1 MKLEQG
7 KLCIKNAE
15 KEDCKQLVSWWNDGA
30 VMAHAGFSNGL
41 GTSEEKVQKQI
52 AADNDDTRRHLVIW
66 YDGNRIGE
74 MSYANL
80 GDSLEETGEDTIENR
95 TADIGIKICNPAF
108 QEKGLGKIVLSMLIR
123 ELFSRGYT
131 KIVLDTNLKNKRA
144 QHVYERLGFQKVNV
158 RMDAWTDQVGEKQ
171 SVIDYELTTE
181 HFVDFVLMDEI
192 SRIRKAEQS
201 FKQQFSQKRP
211 FSEHLEKW
219 QDDDLYDMY
228 DHNQFAPLVD
238 DPVNAHDV
246 KLDNGK
252 KDMLESVASQN
263 MQTGP
268 TDKELEQAIAYQ
280 RQLGRGFLKLDTREK
295 LDEALTERFSL
306 EECCTETMLLRNKQ
320 KNIEA
325 WKCNPD
331 VVIHDS
337 ASGDVLADLLK
348 IDIETFASDY
358 GEDFIRRRDA
368 RYVKK
373 AMEIPGFHYYVAYLD
388 GKPAGVCYAYAI
400 DGYVVMD
407 ALVVREAFR
416 KRYVATTLM
425 KHIASQFK
433 EEMFLHADAD
443 DTPKEMYRK
452 MGFETV
458 DELYEY
464 LKMW

>member
-1 MKLEQG
+1 MRLEQG

-15 KEDCKQLVSWWNDGA
+15 KEDCRQLVSWWNDGA
-30 VMAHAGFSNGL
+30 VMAHAGFPNGL
-41 GTSEEKVQKQI
+41 GTNEEKVQKQI
-52 AADNDDTRRHLVIW
+52 AADSDDTRRHLVIW

-95 TADIGIKICNPAF
+95 TADIGIKICNSTF

-144 QHVYERLGFQKVNV
+144 QHVYERLGFQKVNI
-158 RMDAWTDQVGEKQ
+158 RMDAWIDQVGEKQ
-171 SVIDYELTTE
+171 SVVDYELTKE
-181 HFVDFVLMDEI
+181 HFVDFALMDEI
-192 SRIRKAEQS
+192 SRIRKAERS
-201 FKQQFSQKRP
+201 FKMLFSQKCA

-228 DHNQFAPLVD
+228 DHNQFVPLLD
-238 DPVNAHDV
+238 D
-246 KLDNGK
+246 
-252 KDMLESVASQN
+252 
-263 MQTGP
+263 P

-306 EECCTETMLLRNKQ
+306 EECCTETMLLRNK
-320 KNIEA
+320 KENMA
-325 WKCNPD
+325 RWKSNPN
-331 VVIHDS
+331 VIIHDS
-337 ASGDVLADLLK
+337 ASSDVLADLLQ

-373 AMEIPGFHYYVAYLD
+373 AMETPGFHYYVAYLD
-388 GKPAGVCYAYAI
+388 RKPAGSCYACAI

-464 LKMW
+464 LKMWEL

>member
-1 MKLEQG
+1 MRLEQG

-15 KEDCKQLVSWWNDGA
+15 KEDCRQLVSWWNDGA
-30 VMAHAGFSNGL
+30 VMAHAGFPNGL
-41 GTSEEKVQKQI
+41 GTNEEKVQKQI
-52 AADNDDTRRHLVIW
+52 AADSDDTRRHLVIW

-95 TADIGIKICNPAF
+95 TADIGIKICNSTF

-144 QHVYERLGFQKVNV
+144 QHVYERLGFQKVNI
-158 RMDAWTDQVGEKQ
+158 RMDAWIDQVGEKQ
-171 SVIDYELTTE
+171 SVVDYELTKE
-181 HFVDFVLMDEI
+181 HFVDFALMDEI
-192 SRIRKAEQS
+192 SRIRKAERS
-201 FKQQFSQKRP
+201 FKMLFSQKCV

-228 DHNQFAPLVD
+228 DHNQFVPLLD
-238 DPVNAHDV
+238 D
-246 KLDNGK
+246 
-252 KDMLESVASQN
+252 
-263 MQTGP
+263 P
-268 TDKELEQAIAYQ
+268 TDKELEKAVAYQ
-280 RQLGRGFLKLDTREK
+280 RQLGRGFLKIDTREK

-325 WKCNPD
+325 WKSNPD
-331 VVIHDS
+331 VIIHDS
-337 ASGDVLADLLK
+337 ASSDVLADLLQ

-373 AMEIPGFHYYVAYLD
+373 AMETQGFHYYVAYLD
-388 GKPAGVCYAYAI
+388 RKPAGSCYACAI

>member
-1 MKLEQG
+1 MRLEQG

-15 KEDCKQLVSWWNDGA
+15 QEDCKQLVSWWNDGA
-30 VMAHAGFSNGL
+30 VMAHAGFPNGL
-41 GTSEEKVQKQI
+41 GTNEKKVQKQI
-52 AADNDDTRRHLVIW
+52 AADSDDTRRHLVIW
-66 YDGNRIGE
+66 YDRNRIGE

-95 TADIGIKICNPAF
+95 TADIGIKICNSTF

-144 QHVYERLGFQKVNV
+144 QHVYERLGFQKVNI
-158 RMDAWTDQVGEKQ
+158 RMDAWIDQVGEKQ
-171 SVIDYELTTE
+171 SVVDYELTKE
-181 HFVDFVLMDEI
+181 HFVDFALMDEI
-192 SRIRKAEQS
+192 SRIRKAERS
-201 FKQQFSQKRP
+201 FKMLFSQKCA

-228 DHNQFAPLVD
+228 DHNQFVPLLD
-238 DPVNAHDV
+238 D
-246 KLDNGK
+246 
-252 KDMLESVASQN
+252 
-263 MQTGP
+263 P

-331 VVIHDS
+331 VIIHDS
-337 ASGDVLADLLK
+337 ASSDVLADLLQ

-358 GEDFIRRRDA
+358 GEDFIRRRDV

-373 AMEIPGFHYYVAYLD
+373 AMETPGFHYYVAYLD
-388 GKPAGVCYAYAI
+388 GKVAGSCYACAI

-464 LKMW
+464 LKMWEL

>member
-1 MKLEQG
+1 MRLEQG

-15 KEDCKQLVSWWNDGA
+15 QEDCKQLVSWWNDGA
-30 VMAHAGFSNGL
+30 VMAHAGFPNGL
-41 GTSEEKVQKQI
+41 GTNEEKVQKQI
-52 AADNDDTRRHLVIW
+52 AADSDDTRRHLVIW

-80 GDSLEETGEDTIENR
+80 GDSLEETGEDTIENH
-95 TADIGIKICNPAF
+95 TADIGIKICNPTF

-144 QHVYERLGFQKVNV
+144 QHVYERLGFQKVNI
-158 RMDAWTDQVGEKQ
+158 RMDAWIDQVGEKQ
-171 SVIDYELTTE
+171 SVVDYELTKE
-181 HFVDFVLMDEI
+181 HFVDFALMDEI
-192 SRIRKAEQS
+192 SRIRKAERS
-201 FKQQFSQKRP
+201 FKMLFSQKCA

-228 DHNQFAPLVD
+228 DHNQFVPLLD
-238 DPVNAHDV
+238 D
-246 KLDNGK
+246 
-252 KDMLESVASQN
+252 
-263 MQTGP
+263 T

-280 RQLGRGFLKLDTREK
+280 HQLGRSFLKLDTREK

-331 VVIHDS
+331 VIIHDS
-337 ASGDVLADLLK
+337 ASSDVLADLLQ

-373 AMEIPGFHYYVAYLD
+373 AMETQGFHYYVAYLD
-388 GKPAGVCYAYAI
+388 GKVAGSCYACAI

-464 LKMW
+464 LKMWEL

>member
-1 MKLEQG
+1 MRLEQG

-15 KEDCKQLVSWWNDGA
+15 QEDCKQLVSWWNDGA
-30 VMAHAGFSNGL
+30 VMAHAGFPNGL
-41 GTSEEKVQKQI
+41 GTNEEKVQKQI
-52 AADNDDTRRHLVIW
+52 AADSDDTRRHLVIW

-95 TADIGIKICNPAF
+95 TADIGIKICNPTF

-144 QHVYERLGFQKVNV
+144 QHVYERLGFQKVNI
-158 RMDAWTDQVGEKQ
+158 RMDAWIDQVGEKQ
-171 SVIDYELTTE
+171 SVVDYELTKE
-181 HFVDFVLMDEI
+181 HFVDFALMDEI
-192 SRIRKAEQS
+192 SRIRKAERS
-201 FKQQFSQKRP
+201 FKMLFSQKCA

-228 DHNQFAPLVD
+228 DHNQFVPLLD
-238 DPVNAHDV
+238 D
-246 KLDNGK
+246 
-252 KDMLESVASQN
+252 
-263 MQTGP
+263 P

-280 RQLGRGFLKLDTREK
+280 HQLGRGFLKLDTREK

-306 EECCTETMLLRNKQ
+306 EKCCTETMLLRNK
-320 KNIEA
+320 KENMA
-325 WKCNPD
+325 RWNSNPD
-331 VVIHDS
+331 VIIHDS
-337 ASGDVLADLLK
+337 AYSDVLADLLQ

-464 LKMW
+464 LKMWEL

>member
-1 MKLEQG
+1 MRLEQG

-15 KEDCKQLVSWWNDGA
+15 KEDCRQLVSWWNDGA
-30 VMAHAGFSNGL
+30 VMAHAGFPNGL
-41 GTSEEKVQKQI
+41 GTNEEKVQKQI
-52 AADNDDTRRHLVIW
+52 AADSDDTRRHLVIW

-95 TADIGIKICNPAF
+95 TADIGIKICNPTF

-144 QHVYERLGFQKVNV
+144 QHVYERLGFQKVNI
-158 RMDAWTDQVGEKQ
+158 RMDAWIDQVGEKQ
-171 SVIDYELTTE
+171 SVVDYELTKE
-181 HFVDFVLMDEI
+181 HFVDFALMDEI
-192 SRIRKAEQS
+192 SRIRKAERS
-201 FKQQFSQKRP
+201 FKMLFSQKCA

-228 DHNQFAPLVD
+228 DHNQFVPLLD
-238 DPVNAHDV
+238 D
-246 KLDNGK
+246 
-252 KDMLESVASQN
+252 
-263 MQTGP
+263 T

-280 RQLGRGFLKLDTREK
+280 HQLGRGFLKLDTREK

-306 EECCTETMLLRNKQ
+306 EKCCTETMLLRNKQ

-331 VVIHDS
+331 VIIHDS
-337 ASGDVLADLLK
+337 ASSDVLADLLQ

-373 AMEIPGFHYYVAYLD
+373 AMETQGFHYYVAYLD
-388 GKPAGVCYAYAI
+388 GKVAGSCYACAI

-464 LKMW
+464 LKMWEL

>member
-1 MKLEQG
+1 MRLEQG

-15 KEDCKQLVSWWNDGA
+15 QEDCKQLVSWWNDGA
-30 VMAHAGFSNGL
+30 VMAHAGFPNGL
-41 GTSEEKVQKQI
+41 GTNEEKVQKQI
-52 AADNDDTRRHLVIW
+52 AADSDDTRRHLVIW

-80 GDSLEETGEDTIENR
+80 GDSLEETEEDTIENR
-95 TADIGIKICNPAF
+95 TADIGIKICNPTF

-144 QHVYERLGFQKVNV
+144 QHVYERLGFQKVNI
-158 RMDAWTDQVGEKQ
+158 RMDAWIDQVGEKQ
-171 SVIDYELTTE
+171 SVVDYELTKE
-181 HFVDFVLMDEI
+181 HFVDFALMDEI
-192 SRIRKAEQS
+192 SRIRKAERS
-201 FKQQFSQKRP
+201 FKMLFSQKCA

-228 DHNQFAPLVD
+228 DHNQFVPLLD
-238 DPVNAHDV
+238 D
-246 KLDNGK
+246 
-252 KDMLESVASQN
+252 
-263 MQTGP
+263 T

-280 RQLGRGFLKLDTREK
+280 HQLGRSFLKLDTREK

-331 VVIHDS
+331 VIIHDS
-337 ASGDVLADLLK
+337 ASSDVLADLLQ

-373 AMEIPGFHYYVAYLD
+373 AMETQGFHYYVAYLD
-388 GKPAGVCYAYAI
+388 RKPAGSCYACAI

-464 LKMW
+464 LKMWEL

>member
-30 VMAHAGFSNGL
+30 VMAHAGFPNGL

-108 QEKGLGKIVLSMLIR
+108 QEKALGKIVLSMLIR

-181 HFVDFVLMDEI
+181 HFVDFALLDEI

-228 DHNQFAPLVD
+228 DHNQFVPLLD
-238 DPVNAHDV
+238 D
-246 KLDNGK
+246 
-252 KDMLESVASQN
+252 
-263 MQTGP
+263 P
-268 TDKELEQAIAYQ
+268 TDKELEKAVAYQ
-280 RQLGRGFLKLDTREK
+280 RQLGRGFLKIDTREK

-337 ASGDVLADLLK
+337 ASSDVLADLLQ

-373 AMEIPGFHYYVAYLD
+373 AMETQGFHYYVAYLD
-388 GKPAGVCYAYAI
+388 RKPAGSCYACAI

-443 DTPKEMYRK
+443 DTPKEMYGK

-464 LKMW
+464 LKMWEL

>member
-1 MKLEQG
+1 MRLEQG

-15 KEDCKQLVSWWNDGA
+15 QEDCKQLVSWWNDGA
-30 VMAHAGFSNGL
+30 VMAHAGFPNGL
-41 GTSEEKVQKQI
+41 GTNEKKVQKQI
-52 AADNDDTRRHLVIW
+52 AADSDDTRRHLVIW

-95 TADIGIKICNPAF
+95 TADIGIKICNSTF

-144 QHVYERLGFQKVNV
+144 QHVYERLGFQKVNI
-158 RMDAWTDQVGEKQ
+158 RMDAWIDQVGEKQ
-171 SVIDYELTTE
+171 SVVDYELTKE
-181 HFVDFVLMDEI
+181 HFVDFALMDEI
-192 SRIRKAEQS
+192 SRIRKAERS
-201 FKQQFSQKRP
+201 FKMLFSQKCV

-228 DHNQFAPLVD
+228 DHNQFVPLLD
-238 DPVNAHDV
+238 D
-246 KLDNGK
+246 
-252 KDMLESVASQN
+252 
-263 MQTGP
+263 P
-268 TDKELEQAIAYQ
+268 TDKELEKAVAYQ
-280 RQLGRGFLKLDTREK
+280 RQLGRGFLKIDTREK

-337 ASGDVLADLLK
+337 ASSDVLADLLQ

-373 AMEIPGFHYYVAYLD
+373 AMETPGFHYYVAYLD
-388 GKPAGVCYAYAI
+388 GKVAGSCYACAI

-433 EEMFLHADAD
+433 EELFLHADAD
-443 DTPKEMYRK
+443 DTPKEMYGK

-464 LKMW
+464 LKMWEL

>member
-1 MKLEQG
+1 MRLEQG

-15 KEDCKQLVSWWNDGA
+15 QEDCKQLVSWWNDGA
-30 VMAHAGFSNGL
+30 VMAHAGFPNGL
-41 GTSEEKVQKQI
+41 GTNEKKVQKQI
-52 AADNDDTRRHLVIW
+52 AADSDDTRRHLVIW

-95 TADIGIKICNPAF
+95 TADIGIKICNSTF

-144 QHVYERLGFQKVNV
+144 QHVYERLGFQKVNI
-158 RMDAWTDQVGEKQ
+158 RMDAWIDQVGEKQ
-171 SVIDYELTTE
+171 SVVDYELTKE
-181 HFVDFVLMDEI
+181 HFVDFALMDEI
-192 SRIRKAEQS
+192 SRIRKAERS
-201 FKQQFSQKRP
+201 FKMLFSQKCA

-228 DHNQFAPLVD
+228 DHNQFVPLLD
-238 DPVNAHDV
+238 D
-246 KLDNGK
+246 
-252 KDMLESVASQN
+252 
-263 MQTGP
+263 P

-306 EECCTETMLLRNKQ
+306 EECCTETMLLQNKQ

-331 VVIHDS
+331 VIIHDS
-337 ASGDVLADLLK
+337 ASRDVLADLLQ

-373 AMEIPGFHYYVAYLD
+373 AMETQGFHYYVAYLD
-388 GKPAGVCYAYAI
+388 RKPAGSCYACAI

-464 LKMW
+464 LKMWEL

>member
-1 MKLEQG
+1 MRLEQG

-15 KEDCKQLVSWWNDGA
+15 KEDCRQLVSWWNDGA
-30 VMAHAGFSNGL
+30 VMAHAGFPNGL
-41 GTSEEKVQKQI
+41 GTNEEKVQKQI
-52 AADNDDTRRHLVIW
+52 AADSDDTRRHLVIW

-95 TADIGIKICNPAF
+95 TADIGIKICNSTF

-144 QHVYERLGFQKVNV
+144 QHVYERLGFQKVNI
-158 RMDAWTDQVGEKQ
+158 RMDAWIDQVGEKQ
-171 SVIDYELTTE
+171 SVVDYELTKE
-181 HFVDFVLMDEI
+181 HFVDFALMDEI
-192 SRIRKAEQS
+192 SRIRKAERS
-201 FKQQFSQKRP
+201 FKMLFSQKCV

-228 DHNQFAPLVD
+228 DHNQFVPLLD
-238 DPVNAHDV
+238 D
-246 KLDNGK
+246 
-252 KDMLESVASQN
+252 
-263 MQTGP
+263 P
-268 TDKELEQAIAYQ
+268 TDKELEKAVAYQ
-280 RQLGRGFLKLDTREK
+280 RQLGRGFLKIDTREK

-337 ASGDVLADLLK
+337 ASSDVLADLLQ

-373 AMEIPGFHYYVAYLD
+373 AMETQGFHYYVAYLD
-388 GKPAGVCYAYAI
+388 RKPAGSCYACAI

-443 DTPKEMYRK
+443 DTPKEMYGK
-452 MGFETV
+452 MEFETV

-464 LKMW
+464 LKMWEL

>member
-1 MKLEQG
+1 MRLEQG

-15 KEDCKQLVSWWNDGA
+15 QEDCKQLVSWWNDGA
-30 VMAHAGFSNGL
+30 VMAHAGFPNGL
-41 GTSEEKVQKQI
+41 GTNEEKVQKQI
-52 AADNDDTRRHLVIW
+52 AADSDDTRRHLVIW

-95 TADIGIKICNPAF
+95 TADIGIKICNPTF

-144 QHVYERLGFQKVNV
+144 QHVYERLGFQKVNI
-158 RMDAWTDQVGEKQ
+158 RMDAWIDQVGEKQ
-171 SVIDYELTTE
+171 SVVDYELTKE
-181 HFVDFVLMDEI
+181 HFVDFALMDEI
-192 SRIRKAEQS
+192 SRIRKAERS
-201 FKQQFSQKRP
+201 FKMLFSQKCA

-228 DHNQFAPLVD
+228 DHNQFVPLLD
-238 DPVNAHDV
+238 D
-246 KLDNGK
+246 
-252 KDMLESVASQN
+252 
-263 MQTGP
+263 P

-280 RQLGRGFLKLDTREK
+280 HQLGRGFLKLDTREK

-306 EECCTETMLLRNKQ
+306 EKCCTETMLLRNKQ

-331 VVIHDS
+331 VIIYDS
-337 ASGDVLADLLK
+337 ASGDVLADLLQ

-464 LKMW
+464 LKMWEL

>member
-1 MKLEQG
+1 MRLEQG

-15 KEDCKQLVSWWNDGA
+15 QEDCKQLVSWWNDGA
-30 VMAHAGFSNGL
+30 VMAHAGFPNGL
-41 GTSEEKVQKQI
+41 GTNEEKVQKQI
-52 AADNDDTRRHLVIW
+52 AADSDDTRRHLVIW

-95 TADIGIKICNPAF
+95 TADIGIKICNPTF

-144 QHVYERLGFQKVNV
+144 QHVYERLGFQKVNI
-158 RMDAWTDQVGEKQ
+158 RMDAWIDQVGEKQ
-171 SVIDYELTTE
+171 SVVDYELTKE
-181 HFVDFVLMDEI
+181 HFVDFALMDEI
-192 SRIRKAEQS
+192 SRIRKAERS
-201 FKQQFSQKRP
+201 FKMLFSQKCA

-228 DHNQFAPLVD
+228 DHNQFVPLLD
-238 DPVNAHDV
+238 D
-246 KLDNGK
+246 
-252 KDMLESVASQN
+252 
-263 MQTGP
+263 T

-280 RQLGRGFLKLDTREK
+280 HQLGRGFLKLDTREK

-306 EECCTETMLLRNKQ
+306 EKCCTETMLLRNKQ

-331 VVIHDS
+331 VIIHDS
-337 ASGDVLADLLK
+337 ASSDVLADLLQ

-373 AMEIPGFHYYVAYLD
+373 AMETQGFHYYVAYLD
-388 GKPAGVCYAYAI
+388 RKVAGSCYACAI

>member
-1 MKLEQG
+1 MRLEQG

-15 KEDCKQLVSWWNDGA
+15 QEDCKQLVSWWNDGA
-30 VMAHAGFSNGL
+30 VMAHAGFPNGL
-41 GTSEEKVQKQI
+41 GTNEEKVQKQI
-52 AADNDDTRRHLVIW
+52 AADSDDTRRHLVIW

-95 TADIGIKICNPAF
+95 TADIGIKICNPTF

-144 QHVYERLGFQKVNV
+144 QHVYERLGFQKVNI
-158 RMDAWTDQVGEKQ
+158 RMDAWIDQVGEKQ
-171 SVIDYELTTE
+171 SVVDYELTKE
-181 HFVDFVLMDEI
+181 HFVDFALMDEI
-192 SRIRKAEQS
+192 SRIRKAERS
-201 FKQQFSQKRP
+201 FKMLFSQTCA

-228 DHNQFAPLVD
+228 DHNQFVPLLD
-238 DPVNAHDV
+238 D
-246 KLDNGK
+246 
-252 KDMLESVASQN
+252 
-263 MQTGP
+263 T

-280 RQLGRGFLKLDTREK
+280 HQLGRSFLKLDTREK

-306 EECCTETMLLRNKQ
+306 EECCTETMLLQNKQ

-331 VVIHDS
+331 VIIHDS
-337 ASGDVLADLLK
+337 ASSDVLADLLQ

-373 AMEIPGFHYYVAYLD
+373 AMETPGFHYYVAYLD
-388 GKPAGVCYAYAI
+388 GKPAGSCYACAI

-464 LKMW
+464 LKMWEL

>member
-1 MKLEQG
+1 MRLEQG

-15 KEDCKQLVSWWNDGA
+15 QEDCKQLVSWWNDGA
-30 VMAHAGFSNGL
+30 VMAHAGFPNGL
-41 GTSEEKVQKQI
+41 GTNEEKVQKQI
-52 AADNDDTRRHLVIW
+52 AADSDDTRRHLVIW

-80 GDSLEETGEDTIENR
+80 GDNLEEIGEDAIENH
-95 TADIGIKICNPAF
+95 TADIGIKICNPTF

-144 QHVYERLGFQKVNV
+144 QHVYERLGFQKVNI
-158 RMDAWTDQVGEKQ
+158 RMDAWIDQVGEKQ
-171 SVIDYELTTE
+171 SVVDYELTKE
-181 HFVDFVLMDEI
+181 HFVDFALMDEI
-192 SRIRKAEQS
+192 SRIRKAERS
-201 FKQQFSQKRP
+201 FKMLFSQKCA

-228 DHNQFAPLVD
+228 DHNQFVPLLD
-238 DPVNAHDV
+238 D
-246 KLDNGK
+246 
-252 KDMLESVASQN
+252 
-263 MQTGP
+263 P

-280 RQLGRGFLKLDTREK
+280 HQLGRSFLKLDTREK

-320 KNIEA
+320 KNIEV

-337 ASGDVLADLLK
+337 AYSDVLADLLQ

-373 AMEIPGFHYYVAYLD
+373 AMETQGFHYYVAYLD
-388 GKPAGVCYAYAI
+388 RKPAGSCYACAI

-464 LKMW
+464 LKMWEL

>member
-1 MKLEQG
+1 MRLEQG

-15 KEDCKQLVSWWNDGA
+15 QEDCKQLVSWWNDGA
-30 VMAHAGFSNGL
+30 VMAHAGFPNGL
-41 GTSEEKVQKQI
+41 GTNEEKVQKQI
-52 AADNDDTRRHLVIW
+52 AADSDDTRRHLVIW

-95 TADIGIKICNPAF
+95 TADIGIKICNPTF

-144 QHVYERLGFQKVNV
+144 QHVYERLGFQKVNI
-158 RMDAWTDQVGEKQ
+158 RMDAWIDQVGEKQ
-171 SVIDYELTTE
+171 SVVDYELTKE
-181 HFVDFVLMDEI
+181 HFVDFALMDEI
-192 SRIRKAEQS
+192 SRIRKAERS
-201 FKQQFSQKRP
+201 FKMLFSQKCA

-228 DHNQFAPLVD
+228 DHNQFVPLLD
-238 DPVNAHDV
+238 D
-246 KLDNGK
+246 
-252 KDMLESVASQN
+252 
-263 MQTGP
+263 T

-280 RQLGRGFLKLDTREK
+280 HQLGRSFLKLDTREK

-320 KNIEA
+320 KNIEV

-337 ASGDVLADLLK
+337 AYSDVLADLLQ

-373 AMEIPGFHYYVAYLD
+373 AMETQGFHYYVAYLD
-388 GKPAGVCYAYAI
+388 RKPAGSCYACAI

-464 LKMW
+464 LKMWEL

>member
-1 MKLEQG
+1 MRLEQG

-15 KEDCKQLVSWWNDGA
+15 QEDCKQLVSWWNDGA
-30 VMAHAGFSNGL
+30 VMAHAGFPNGL
-41 GTSEEKVQKQI
+41 GTNEKKVQKQI
-52 AADNDDTRRHLVIW
+52 AADSDDTRRHLVIW

-95 TADIGIKICNPAF
+95 TADIGIKICNSTF

-144 QHVYERLGFQKVNV
+144 QHVYERLGFQKVNI
-158 RMDAWTDQVGEKQ
+158 RMDAWIDQVGEKQ
-171 SVIDYELTTE
+171 SVVDYELTKE
-181 HFVDFVLMDEI
+181 HFVDFALMDEI
-192 SRIRKAEQS
+192 SRIRKAERS
-201 FKQQFSQKRP
+201 FKMLFSQKCA

-228 DHNQFAPLVD
+228 DHNQFVPLLD
-238 DPVNAHDV
+238 D
-246 KLDNGK
+246 
-252 KDMLESVASQN
+252 
-263 MQTGP
+263 P

-280 RQLGRGFLKLDTREK
+280 RQLGRGFLKIDTREK
-295 LDEALTERFSL
+295 LDEALIKRFSL
-306 EECCTETMLLRNKQ
+306 EECCTETMLLRNK
-320 KNIEA
+320 KENIA
-325 WKCNPD
+325 RWKSNPD
-331 VVIHDS
+331 VIIYDS

-348 IDIETFASDY
+348 IDIETFALDY

-388 GKPAGVCYAYAI
+388 GKPAGACYAYAI

>member
-1 MKLEQG
+1 MRLEQG

-15 KEDCKQLVSWWNDGA
+15 KEDCRQLVSWWNDGA
-30 VMAHAGFSNGL
+30 VMAHAGFPNGL
-41 GTSEEKVQKQI
+41 GTNEEKVQKQI
-52 AADNDDTRRHLVIW
+52 AADSDDTRRHLVIW

-95 TADIGIKICNPAF
+95 TADIGIKICNSTF

-144 QHVYERLGFQKVNV
+144 QHVYERLGFQKVNI
-158 RMDAWTDQVGEKQ
+158 RMDAWIDQVGEKQ
-171 SVIDYELTTE
+171 SVVDYELTKE
-181 HFVDFVLMDEI
+181 HFVDFALMDEI
-192 SRIRKAEQS
+192 SRIRKAERS
-201 FKQQFSQKRP
+201 FKMLFSQKCV

-228 DHNQFAPLVD
+228 DHNQFVPLLD
-238 DPVNAHDV
+238 DP
-246 KLDNGK
+246 
-252 KDMLESVASQN
+252 
-263 MQTGP
+263 TG
-268 TDKELEQAIAYQ
+268 KELEQAIAYQ
-280 RQLGRGFLKLDTREK
+280 RQLGRGFLKIDTREK
-295 LDEALTERFSL
+295 LDEVLIKRFSL
-306 EECCTETMLLRNKQ
+306 EECCTETMLLRNK
-320 KNIEA
+320 KENMA
-325 WKCNPD
+325 RWKDNPD
-331 VVIHDS
+331 VIIHDS
-337 ASGDVLADLLK
+337 ASSDVLADLLQ

-373 AMEIPGFHYYVAYLD
+373 AMETQGFHYYVAYLD
-388 GKPAGVCYAYAI
+388 RKPAGSCYACAI

-443 DTPKEMYRK
+443 DTPKEMYGK

-464 LKMW
+464 LKMWEL

>member
-1 MKLEQG
+1 MRLEQG

-15 KEDCKQLVSWWNDGA
+15 QEDCKQLVSWWNDGA
-30 VMAHAGFSNGL
+30 VMAHAGFPNGL
-41 GTSEEKVQKQI
+41 GTNEEKVQKQI
-52 AADNDDTRRHLVIW
+52 AADSDDTRRHLVIW

-80 GDSLEETGEDTIENR
+80 GDSLEETEEDTIENR
-95 TADIGIKICNPAF
+95 TADIGIKICNPTF

-144 QHVYERLGFQKVNV
+144 QHVYERLGFQKVNI
-158 RMDAWTDQVGEKQ
+158 RMDAWIDQVGEKQ
-171 SVIDYELTTE
+171 SVVDYELTKE
-181 HFVDFVLMDEI
+181 HFVDFALMDEI
-192 SRIRKAEQS
+192 SRIRKAERS
-201 FKQQFSQKRP
+201 FKMLFSQKCA

-228 DHNQFAPLVD
+228 DHNQFVPLLD
-238 DPVNAHDV
+238 D
-246 KLDNGK
+246 
-252 KDMLESVASQN
+252 
-263 MQTGP
+263 T

-280 RQLGRGFLKLDTREK
+280 HQLGRSFLKLDTREK

-320 KNIEA
+320 KNIEV

-337 ASGDVLADLLK
+337 AYSDVLADLLQ

-373 AMEIPGFHYYVAYLD
+373 AMETQGFHYYVAYLD
-388 GKPAGVCYAYAI
+388 GKTAGSCYACAI

-464 LKMW
+464 LKMWEL

>member
-1 MKLEQG
+1 MRLEQG

-15 KEDCKQLVSWWNDGA
+15 QEDCKQLVSWWNDGA
-30 VMAHAGFSNGL
+30 VMAHAGFPNGL
-41 GTSEEKVQKQI
+41 GTNEEKVQKQI
-52 AADNDDTRRHLVIW
+52 AADSDDTRRRLIIW

-95 TADIGIKICNPAF
+95 TADIGIKICNPTF

-144 QHVYERLGFQKVNV
+144 QHVYERLGFQKVNI
-158 RMDAWTDQVGEKQ
+158 RMDAWIDQVGEKQ
-171 SVIDYELTTE
+171 SVVDYELTKE
-181 HFVDFVLMDEI
+181 HFVDFALKDEN
-192 SRIRKAEQS
+192 SRIRKAERS
-201 FKQQFSQKRP
+201 FKMLFSQKCV

-228 DHNQFAPLVD
+228 DHNQFVPLLD
-238 DPVNAHDV
+238 D
-246 KLDNGK
+246 
-252 KDMLESVASQN
+252 
-263 MQTGP
+263 P
-268 TDKELEQAIAYQ
+268 TDKELEKAVAYQ
-280 RQLGRGFLKLDTREK
+280 RQLGRGFLKIDTREK

-306 EECCTETMLLRNKQ
+306 EECCTETMLLQNKQ

-331 VVIHDS
+331 VIIHDS
-337 ASGDVLADLLK
+337 ASSDVLADLLQ

-373 AMEIPGFHYYVAYLD
+373 AMETQGFHYYVAYLD
-388 GKPAGVCYAYAI
+388 GKVAGSCYACAI

-433 EEMFLHADAD
+433 EELFLHADAD
-443 DTPKEMYRK
+443 DTPKEMYGK

-464 LKMW
+464 LKMWEL

>member
-1 MKLEQG
+1 MRLEQG

-15 KEDCKQLVSWWNDGA
+15 QEDCKQLVSWWNDGA
-30 VMAHAGFSNGL
+30 VMAHAGFPNGL
-41 GTSEEKVQKQI
+41 GTNEEKVQKQI
-52 AADNDDTRRHLVIW
+52 AADSDDTRRHLVIW

-95 TADIGIKICNPAF
+95 TADIGIKICNPTF

-144 QHVYERLGFQKVNV
+144 QHVYERLGFQKVNI
-158 RMDAWTDQVGEKQ
+158 RMDAWIDQVGEKQ
-171 SVIDYELTTE
+171 SVVDYELTKE
-181 HFVDFVLMDEI
+181 HFVDFALMDEI
-192 SRIRKAEQS
+192 SRIRKAERS
-201 FKQQFSQKRP
+201 FKMLFSQKCV

-228 DHNQFAPLVD
+228 DHNQFVPLLD
-238 DPVNAHDV
+238 D
-246 KLDNGK
+246 
-252 KDMLESVASQN
+252 
-263 MQTGP
+263 P
-268 TDKELEQAIAYQ
+268 TDKELEKAVAYQ
-280 RQLGRGFLKLDTREK
+280 RQLGRGFLKIDTREK

-337 ASGDVLADLLK
+337 ASSDVLADLLQ

-373 AMEIPGFHYYVAYLD
+373 AMETPGFHYYVAYLD
-388 GKPAGVCYAYAI
+388 GKVAGSCYACAI

-433 EEMFLHADAD
+433 EELFLHADAD
-443 DTPKEMYRK
+443 DTPKEMYGK

-464 LKMW
+464 LKMWEL

>member
-1 MKLEQG
+1 MRLEQG

-15 KEDCKQLVSWWNDGA
+15 QEDCKQLVSWWNDGA
-30 VMAHAGFSNGL
+30 VMAHAGFPNGL
-41 GTSEEKVQKQI
+41 GTNEEKVQKQI
-52 AADNDDTRRHLVIW
+52 AADSDDTRRRLIIW

-95 TADIGIKICNPAF
+95 TADIGIKICNPTF

-144 QHVYERLGFQKVNV
+144 QHVYERLGFQKVNI
-158 RMDAWTDQVGEKQ
+158 RMDAWIDQVGEKQ
-171 SVIDYELTTE
+171 SVVDYELTKE
-181 HFVDFVLMDEI
+181 HFVDFALMDEI
-192 SRIRKAEQS
+192 SRIRKAERS
-201 FKQQFSQKRP
+201 FKMLFSQKCV

-228 DHNQFAPLVD
+228 DHNQFVPLLD
-238 DPVNAHDV
+238 D
-246 KLDNGK
+246 
-252 KDMLESVASQN
+252 
-263 MQTGP
+263 P
-268 TDKELEQAIAYQ
+268 TDKELEKAVAYQ
-280 RQLGRGFLKLDTREK
+280 RQLGRGFLKIDTREK

-373 AMEIPGFHYYVAYLD
+373 AMETQGFHYYVAYLD
-388 GKPAGVCYAYAI
+388 GKVAGSCYACAI

-433 EEMFLHADAD
+433 EELFLHADAD

>member
-1 MKLEQG
+1 MRLEQG

-15 KEDCKQLVSWWNDGA
+15 QEDCKQLVSWWNDGA
-30 VMAHAGFSNGL
+30 VMAHAGFPNGL
-41 GTSEEKVQKQI
+41 GTNEEKVQKQI
-52 AADNDDTRRHLVIW
+52 AADSDDTRRRLIIW

-95 TADIGIKICNPAF
+95 TADIGIKICNSTF

-144 QHVYERLGFQKVNV
+144 QHVYERLGFQKVNI
-158 RMDAWTDQVGEKQ
+158 RMDAWIDQVGEKQ
-171 SVIDYELTTE
+171 SVVDYELTKE
-181 HFVDFVLMDEI
+181 HFVDFALMDEI
-192 SRIRKAEQS
+192 SRIRKAERS
-201 FKQQFSQKRP
+201 FKMLFSQKCA

-228 DHNQFAPLVD
+228 DHNQFVPLLD
-238 DPVNAHDV
+238 D
-246 KLDNGK
+246 
-252 KDMLESVASQN
+252 
-263 MQTGP
+263 P

-331 VVIHDS
+331 VIIHDS
-337 ASGDVLADLLK
+337 ASSDVLADLLQ

-358 GEDFIRRRDA
+358 GEDFIRRRDV

-373 AMEIPGFHYYVAYLD
+373 AMETPGFHYYVAYLD
-388 GKPAGVCYAYAI
+388 GKVAGSCYACAI

-464 LKMW
+464 LKMWEL

>member
-1 MKLEQG
+1 MRLEQG

-15 KEDCKQLVSWWNDGA
+15 QEDCKQLVSWWNDGA
-30 VMAHAGFSNGL
+30 VMAHAGFPNGL
-41 GTSEEKVQKQI
+41 GTNEKKVQKQI
-52 AADNDDTRRHLVIW
+52 AADSDDTRRHLVIW

-95 TADIGIKICNPAF
+95 TADIGIKICNSTF

-144 QHVYERLGFQKVNV
+144 QHVYERLGFQKVNI
-158 RMDAWTDQVGEKQ
+158 RMDAWIDQVGEKQ
-171 SVIDYELTTE
+171 SVVDYELTKE
-181 HFVDFVLMDEI
+181 HFVDFALMDEI
-192 SRIRKAEQS
+192 SRIRKAERS
-201 FKQQFSQKRP
+201 FKMLFSQKCA

-228 DHNQFAPLVD
+228 DHNQFVPLLD
-238 DPVNAHDV
+238 D
-246 KLDNGK
+246 
-252 KDMLESVASQN
+252 
-263 MQTGP
+263 P

-331 VVIHDS
+331 VIIHDS
-337 ASGDVLADLLK
+337 ASSDVLADLLQ

-358 GEDFIRRRDA
+358 GEDFIRRRDV

-373 AMEIPGFHYYVAYLD
+373 AMETPGFHYYVAYLD
-388 GKPAGVCYAYAI
+388 GKVAGSCYACAI

-443 DTPKEMYRK
+443 DTPKEMYGK

-464 LKMW
+464 LKMWEL

>member
-1 MKLEQG
+1 MRLEQG

-15 KEDCKQLVSWWNDGA
+15 QEDCKQLVSWWNDGA
-30 VMAHAGFSNGL
+30 VMAHAGFPNGL
-41 GTSEEKVQKQI
+41 GTNEEKVQKQI
-52 AADNDDTRRHLVIW
+52 AADSDDTRRHLVIW

-95 TADIGIKICNPAF
+95 TADIGIKICNPTF

-144 QHVYERLGFQKVNV
+144 QHVYERLGFQKVNI
-158 RMDAWTDQVGEKQ
+158 RMDAWIDQVGEKQ
-171 SVIDYELTTE
+171 SVVDYELTKE
-181 HFVDFVLMDEI
+181 HFVDFALMDEI
-192 SRIRKAEQS
+192 SRIRKAERS
-201 FKQQFSQKRP
+201 FKMLFSQKCA

-228 DHNQFAPLVD
+228 DHNQFVPLLD
-238 DPVNAHDV
+238 D
-246 KLDNGK
+246 
-252 KDMLESVASQN
+252 
-263 MQTGP
+263 P

-280 RQLGRGFLKLDTREK
+280 HQLGRGFLKLDTREK

-331 VVIHDS
+331 VIIHDS
-337 ASGDVLADLLK
+337 ASSDVLADLLQ

-373 AMEIPGFHYYVAYLD
+373 AMETQGFHYYVAYLD
-388 GKPAGVCYAYAI
+388 GKVAGSCYACAI

-443 DTPKEMYRK
+443 DTPKEMYTK

-464 LKMW
+464 LKMWEL

>member
-1 MKLEQG
+1 MRLEQG

-15 KEDCKQLVSWWNDGA
+15 KEDCRQLVSWWNDGA
-30 VMAHAGFSNGL
+30 VMAHAGFPNGL
-41 GTSEEKVQKQI
+41 GTNEEKVQKQI
-52 AADNDDTRRHLVIW
+52 AADSDDTRRHLVIW

-95 TADIGIKICNPAF
+95 TADIGIKICNPTF

-144 QHVYERLGFQKVNV
+144 QHVYERLGFQKVNI
-158 RMDAWTDQVGEKQ
+158 RMDAWIDQVGEKQ
-171 SVIDYELTTE
+171 SVVDYELTKE
-181 HFVDFVLMDEI
+181 HFVDFALMDEI
-192 SRIRKAEQS
+192 SRIRKAERS
-201 FKQQFSQKRP
+201 FKMLFSQKCA

-228 DHNQFAPLVD
+228 DHNQFVPLLD
-238 DPVNAHDV
+238 D
-246 KLDNGK
+246 
-252 KDMLESVASQN
+252 
-263 MQTGP
+263 P

-280 RQLGRGFLKLDTREK
+280 HQLGRGFLKLDTREK

-306 EECCTETMLLRNKQ
+306 EECCTETMLLQNKQ

-331 VVIHDS
+331 VIIHDS
-337 ASGDVLADLLK
+337 ASSDVLADLLQ

-373 AMEIPGFHYYVAYLD
+373 AMETPGFHYYVAYLD
-388 GKPAGVCYAYAI
+388 RKVAGSCYACAI

-464 LKMW
+464 LKMWEL

>member
-1 MKLEQG
+1 MRLEQG

-15 KEDCKQLVSWWNDGA
+15 QEDCKQLVSWWNDGA
-30 VMAHAGFSNGL
+30 VMAHAGFPNGL
-41 GTSEEKVQKQI
+41 GTNEEKVQKQI
-52 AADNDDTRRHLVIW
+52 AADSDDTRRHLVIW

-95 TADIGIKICNPAF
+95 TADIGIKICNPTF
-108 QEKGLGKIVLSMLIR
+108 QEKGLGKIVLSMQIR

-144 QHVYERLGFQKVNV
+144 QHVYERLGFQKVNI
-158 RMDAWTDQVGEKQ
+158 RMDAWIDQVGEKQ
-171 SVIDYELTTE
+171 SVVDYELTKE
-181 HFVDFVLMDEI
+181 HFVDFALMDEI
-192 SRIRKAEQS
+192 SRIRKAERS
-201 FKQQFSQKRP
+201 FKMLFSQKCV

-228 DHNQFAPLVD
+228 DHNQFVPLLD
-238 DPVNAHDV
+238 D
-246 KLDNGK
+246 
-252 KDMLESVASQN
+252 
-263 MQTGP
+263 P
-268 TDKELEQAIAYQ
+268 TDKELEKAVAYQ
-280 RQLGRGFLKLDTREK
+280 RQLGRGFLKIDTREK

-337 ASGDVLADLLK
+337 ASSDVLADLLQ

-373 AMEIPGFHYYVAYLD
+373 AMETPGFHYYVAYLD
-388 GKPAGVCYAYAI
+388 GKVAGSCYACAI

-433 EEMFLHADAD
+433 EELFLHADAD
-443 DTPKEMYRK
+443 DTPKEMYGK

-464 LKMW
+464 LKMWEL

>member
-1 MKLEQG
+1 MRLEQG

-15 KEDCKQLVSWWNDGA
+15 QEDCKQLVSWWNDGA
-30 VMAHAGFSNGL
+30 VMAHAGFPNGL
-41 GTSEEKVQKQI
+41 GTNEEKVQKQI
-52 AADNDDTRRHLVIW
+52 EADSDDTRRHLVIW

-95 TADIGIKICNPAF
+95 TADIGIKICNPTF

-144 QHVYERLGFQKVNV
+144 QHVYERLGFQKVNI
-158 RMDAWTDQVGEKQ
+158 RMDAWIDQVGEKQ
-171 SVIDYELTTE
+171 SVVDYELTKE
-181 HFVDFVLMDEI
+181 HFVDFALMDEI
-192 SRIRKAEQS
+192 SRIRKAERS
-201 FKQQFSQKRP
+201 FKMLFSQKCA
-211 FSEHLEKW
+211 FSEHLKKW

-228 DHNQFAPLVD
+228 DHNQFVPLLD
-238 DPVNAHDV
+238 D
-246 KLDNGK
+246 
-252 KDMLESVASQN
+252 
-263 MQTGP
+263 P

-306 EECCTETMLLRNKQ
+306 EECCTETMLLRNK
-320 KNIEA
+320 KENMA
-325 WKCNPD
+325 RWKSNTD
-331 VVIHDS
+331 VIIHDS
-337 ASGDVLADLLK
+337 ASSDVLADLLQ

-373 AMEIPGFHYYVAYLD
+373 AMETQGFHYYVAYLD
-388 GKPAGVCYAYAI
+388 GKVAGSCYACAI

-464 LKMW
+464 LKMWEL

>member
-30 VMAHAGFSNGL
+30 VMAHAGFPNGL

-74 MSYANL
+74 MSYSNL
-80 GDSLEETGEDTIENR
+80 GDSLEDTGEDTIENR

-108 QEKGLGKIVLSMLIR
+108 QEKGLGKIVLSTLIR

-181 HFVDFVLMDEI
+181 HFVDFALLDEI

-201 FKQQFSQKRP
+201 FKQLFSQKRA
-211 FSEHLEKW
+211 FSEHMEKW

-228 DHNQFAPLVD
+228 DHNQFVPLLD
-238 DPVNAHDV
+238 DP
-246 KLDNGK
+246 
-252 KDMLESVASQN
+252 
-263 MQTGP
+263 TG
-268 TDKELEQAIAYQ
+268 KELEQAIAYQ

-295 LDEALTERFSL
+295 LDEALIKRFSL
-306 EECCTETMLLRNKQ
+306 EECCTETMLLRNK
-320 KNIEA
+320 KENIA
-325 WKCNPD
+325 RWKSNPD
-331 VVIHDS
+331 VIIYDS
-337 ASGDVLADLLK
+337 VSGDVLADLLK

-373 AMEIPGFHYYVAYLD
+373 AMETQGFHYYVAYLD
-388 GKPAGVCYAYAI
+388 GKPAGSCYACAV

>member
-30 VMAHAGFSNGL
+30 VMAHAGFPNGL

-123 ELFSRGYT
+123 ELFSHGYT

-181 HFVDFVLMDEI
+181 HFVDFALLDEI

-201 FKQQFSQKRP
+201 FKQLFSQKRA
-211 FSEHLEKW
+211 FSEHMEKW

-228 DHNQFAPLVD
+228 DHNQFVPLLD
-238 DPVNAHDV
+238 DP
-246 KLDNGK
+246 
-252 KDMLESVASQN
+252 
-263 MQTGP
+263 TG
-268 TDKELEQAIAYQ
+268 KELEQAIAYQ

-295 LDEALTERFSL
+295 LDEALIKCFSL
-306 EECCTETMLLRNKQ
+306 EECCTETMFLRNK
-320 KNIEA
+320 KENMA
-325 WKCNPD
+325 RWKSNPD
-331 VVIHDS
+331 VIIYDS

>member
-1 MKLEQG
+1 MKLEKG

-30 VMAHAGFSNGL
+30 VMAHAGFPNGL

-66 YDGNRIGE
+66 YDGSRIGE

-144 QHVYERLGFQKVNV
+144 QHVYERLGFQKVDV
-158 RMDAWTDQVGEKQ
+158 RIDAWIDQVGEKQ
-171 SVIDYELTTE
+171 SVVDYELTKE

-192 SRIRKAEQS
+192 SHVRKAEQS
-201 FKQQFSQKRP
+201 FKQLFSQKRA

-228 DHNQFAPLVD
+228 DHNQFATLVD
-238 DPVNAHDV
+238 D
-246 KLDNGK
+246 
-252 KDMLESVASQN
+252 
-263 MQTGP
+263 P

-280 RQLGRGFLKLDTREK
+280 HQLGRGFLKLDTREK
-295 LDEALTERFSL
+295 LDEVLIKRFSL
-306 EECCTETMLLRNKQ
+306 EECCTETMLLRNK
-320 KNIEA
+320 KENMA
-325 WKCNPD
+325 RWKDNPD
-331 VVIHDS
+331 VIIYDS

-373 AMEIPGFHYYVAYLD
+373 AMKIPGFHYYVAYLD
-388 GKPAGVCYAYAI
+388 GKPAGACYAYAI

>member
-1 MKLEQG
+1 MRLEQG

-15 KEDCKQLVSWWNDGA
+15 QEDCKQLVSWWNDGA
-30 VMAHAGFSNGL
+30 VMAHAGFPNGL
-41 GTSEEKVQKQI
+41 GTNEEKVQKQI
-52 AADNDDTRRHLVIW
+52 AADSDDTRRHLVIW

-80 GDSLEETGEDTIENR
+80 GDSLEETEEDTIENR
-95 TADIGIKICNPAF
+95 TADIGIKICNPTF

-144 QHVYERLGFQKVNV
+144 QHVYERLGFQKVNI
-158 RMDAWTDQVGEKQ
+158 RMDAWIDQVGEKQ
-171 SVIDYELTTE
+171 SVVDYELTKE
-181 HFVDFVLMDEI
+181 HFVDFALMDEI
-192 SRIRKAEQS
+192 SRIRKAERS
-201 FKQQFSQKRP
+201 FKMLFSQKCA

-228 DHNQFAPLVD
+228 DHNQFVPLLD
-238 DPVNAHDV
+238 D
-246 KLDNGK
+246 
-252 KDMLESVASQN
+252 
-263 MQTGP
+263 T

-280 RQLGRGFLKLDTREK
+280 HQLGRSFLKLDTREK

-331 VVIHDS
+331 VIIHDS
-337 ASGDVLADLLK
+337 ASSDVLADLLQ

-373 AMEIPGFHYYVAYLD
+373 AMETQGFHYYVAYLD
-388 GKPAGVCYAYAI
+388 RKPAGSCYACAI

-443 DTPKEMYRK
+443 DTPKEMYGK

>member
-30 VMAHAGFSNGL
+30 VMAHAGFPNGL

-52 AADNDDTRRHLVIW
+52 AADSDDTRRHLVIW

-95 TADIGIKICNPAF
+95 TADIGIKICNSTF

-181 HFVDFVLMDEI
+181 HFVDFALLDEI

-201 FKQQFSQKRP
+201 FKQLFSQKRA
-211 FSEHLEKW
+211 FSEHMEKW

-228 DHNQFAPLVD
+228 DHNQFVPLLD
-238 DPVNAHDV
+238 DP
-246 KLDNGK
+246 
-252 KDMLESVASQN
+252 
-263 MQTGP
+263 TG
-268 TDKELEQAIAYQ
+268 KELEQAIAYQ
-280 RQLGRGFLKLDTREK
+280 RQLGRGFLKIDTREK
-295 LDEALTERFSL
+295 LDEVLIKRFSL
-306 EECCTETMLLRNKQ
+306 EECCTETMLLRNK
-320 KNIEA
+320 KENMA
-325 WKCNPD
+325 RWKSNPD
-331 VVIHDS
+331 VIIYDS

-388 GKPAGVCYAYAI
+388 GKPAGACYAYAI

-443 DTPKEMYRK
+443 DTPKEMYGK

-464 LKMW
+464 LKMWEL

>member
-1 MKLEQG
+1 MRLEQG

-15 KEDCKQLVSWWNDGA
+15 KEDCRQLVSWWNDGA
-30 VMAHAGFSNGL
+30 VMAHAGFPNGL
-41 GTSEEKVQKQI
+41 GTNEEKVQKQI
-52 AADNDDTRRHLVIW
+52 AADSDDTRRHLVIW

-95 TADIGIKICNPAF
+95 TADIGIKICNSTF

-144 QHVYERLGFQKVNV
+144 QHVYERLGFQKVNI
-158 RMDAWTDQVGEKQ
+158 RMDAWIDQVGEKQ
-171 SVIDYELTTE
+171 SVVDYELTKE
-181 HFVDFVLMDEI
+181 HFVDFALMDEI
-192 SRIRKAEQS
+192 SRIRKAERS
-201 FKQQFSQKRP
+201 FKMLFSQKCV

-228 DHNQFAPLVD
+228 DHNQFVPLLD
-238 DPVNAHDV
+238 D
-246 KLDNGK
+246 
-252 KDMLESVASQN
+252 
-263 MQTGP
+263 P
-268 TDKELEQAIAYQ
+268 TDKELEKAVAYQ
-280 RQLGRGFLKLDTREK
+280 RQLGRGFLKIDTREK

-337 ASGDVLADLLK
+337 ASSDVLADLLQ

-373 AMEIPGFHYYVAYLD
+373 AMETQGFHYYVAYLD
-388 GKPAGVCYAYAI
+388 RKPAGSCYACAI

-416 KRYVATTLM
+416 KRYVATTFM

-458 DELYEY
+458 DKLYEY
-464 LKMW
+464 LKMWEL